1 MVGGAQ
7 YAFAHRRCEKRIVGK
22 MVGRDGLEPPTFS
35 V

>member
-1 MVGGAQ
+1 MTLAS
-7 YAFAHRRCEKRIVGK
+7 RCIALALLINKE